1 MASNALILQSPAG
14 PAAQLILLFHGLG
27 TNAQS
32 MRMAG
37 AGLAAAFPQA
47 MVVAVDAPLPG
58 QAQESFQWFAAT
70 QDGPQS
76 DEQAA
81 AEQAMPAFAA
91 CVAQWQQHSGVGP
104 EATAL
109 VGFSQGATMALE
121 STKLPDALA
130 SRVVAI
136 AGRFITL
143 PETDAYAGTIHF
155 LHGKDDTVVPYKHA
169 VMAAHHL
176 KDLGG
181 DITAEVRPNIGHEI
195 HAEFIALMAEKLSTH
210 ISHRIWTLAM
220 QAQQAQDAKP

>member
-1 MASNALILQSPAG
+1 MATNALILQKPTG
-14 PAAQLILLFHGLG
+14 TTAQLILLFHDVG

-37 AGLAAAFPQA
+37 SRLAAVFPQA
-47 MVVAVDAPLPG
+47 MVVAVNAPLPG
-58 QAQESFQWFAAT
+58 DAPESFQWFPVT
-70 QDGPQS
+70 NGLPS
-76 DEQAA
+76 DDQAGTA
-81 AEQAMPAFAA
+81 QAMPAFAA
-91 CVAQWQQHSGVGP
+91 CVAHWQQHTGVGP
-104 EATAL
+104 DATAL
-109 VGFSQGATMALE
+109 IGFSQGATMALE
-121 STKLPDALA
+121 STKLPEALA

-136 AGRFITL
+136 AGQFASL

-155 LHGKDDTVVPYKHA
+155 LHGKDDPVVPYKHT
-169 VMAAHHL
+169 VIAAHHL

-195 HAEFIALMAEKLSTH
+195 HPEFIELMAEKLSTH

>member
-1 MASNALILQSPAG
+1 MATNALILQKPTG
-14 PAAQLILLFHGLG
+14 TTAQLILLFHGVG

-37 AGLAAAFPQA
+37 TRLAAVFPQA
-47 MVVAVDAPLPG
+47 MVVAVNAPLQGETP
-58 QAQESFQWFAAT
+58 ESFQWFPVT
-70 QDGPQS
+70 DGQQS
-76 DEQAA
+76 DDQTGTA
-81 AEQAMPAFAA
+81 QAMPAFAA
-91 CVAQWQQHSGVGP
+91 CVAHWQQHTGVGP
-104 EATAL
+104 DATAL
-109 VGFSQGATMALE
+109 IGFSQGATMALE
-121 STKLPDALA
+121 STKLPEALA

-136 AGRFITL
+136 AGQFASL

-155 LHGKDDTVVPYKHA
+155 LHGKDDPVVPYKHT

-195 HAEFIALMAEKLSTH
+195 HPEFIELMAEKLSTH

>member
-1 MASNALILQSPAG
+1 MATNALILQKPTG
-14 PAAQLILLFHGLG
+14 TTAQLILLFHGVG

-37 AGLAAAFPQA
+37 TRLAAVFPQA
-47 MVVAVDAPLPG
+47 MVVAVNAPLQGETP
-58 QAQESFQWFAAT
+58 ESFQWFPVT
-70 QDGPQS
+70 DGQRS
-76 DEQAA
+76 DDQTGTA
-81 AEQAMPAFAA
+81 QAMPAFAA
-91 CVAQWQQHSGVGP
+91 CVAHWQQHTGVGP
-104 EATAL
+104 DATAL
-109 VGFSQGATMALE
+109 IGFSQGATMALE
-121 STKLPDALA
+121 STKLPEALA

-136 AGRFITL
+136 AGQFASL

-155 LHGKDDTVVPYKHA
+155 LHGKDDPVVPYKHT

-195 HAEFIALMAEKLSTH
+195 HPEFIELMAEKLSTH